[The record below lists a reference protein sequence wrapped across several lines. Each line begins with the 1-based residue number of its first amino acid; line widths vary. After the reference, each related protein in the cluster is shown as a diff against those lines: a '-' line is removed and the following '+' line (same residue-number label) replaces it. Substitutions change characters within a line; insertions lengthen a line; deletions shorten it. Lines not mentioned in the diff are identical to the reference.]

1 MSIIYSN
8 FVGIDIGKFEIVLNI
23 HGSKQVFS
31 YQNTTEGLSKLYL
44 ELEKELK
51 DSLVVLE
58 VTGGYERLTINY
70 LQEQNVAVHRANGR
84 QIKSFIRSYGIV
96 GKTDKIDAIAISLY
110 ASERHKTLDLYQKN
124 DHELLRELNERRAD
138 LVKIRVQEKNRAQAP
153 TNIRFHQS
161 FAAILEVLNVQIS
174 SIEEQIA
181 QIIDANP
188 HLKAK
193 LKVLKTIP
201 GVGEVTANAII
212 SYMPELGS
220 LNQKQAASLAGVA
233 PHPQQSGTKQKRG
246 RTIGGRRQMRPILF
260 ISAMSASRTK
270 TKLGDFYKAL
280 LANGKTKMCALV
292 AVMRKIIVIANA
304 RIKQQLALAV

>member
-70 LQEQNVAVHRANGR
+70 LQEQNIAVHRANGR

-181 QIIDANP
+181 QIIDSNP

-201 GVGEVTANAII
+201 GVGEFTANAII

-220 LNQKQAASLAGVA
+220 LNQKQVASLAGVA

-260 ISAMSASRTK
+260 ISAMAASRTK

>member
-8 FVGIDIGKFEIVLNI
+8 YVGIDIGKFELVLNI
-23 HGSKQVFS
+23 HGTKQVFT
-31 YQNTTEGLSKLYL
+31 YENNLDGLNKLYS
-44 ELEKELK
+44 ELQKELK

-58 VTGGYERLTINY
+58 VTGGYERLATNY
-70 LQEQNVAVHRANGR
+70 LQEQNIAVHRANGR
-84 QIKSFIRSYGIV
+84 QIKSFIRSYGII

-124 DHELLRELNERRAD
+124 THELLRELNERRDD

-174 SIEEQIA
+174 AIEKQIA
-181 QIIDANP
+181 EIIAGDSQ
-188 HLKAK
+188 LKTK

-201 GVGEVTANAII
+201 GIGDVTASSILA
-212 SYMPELGS
+212 YMPEIGN

-233 PHPQQSGTKQKRG
+233 PHPQQSGKKEKRG

-270 TKLGDFYKAL
+270 TKIGDFYKNL
-280 LANGKTKMCALV
+280 LANGKSKMCALV

-304 RIKQQLALAV
+304 KIKEDLAKAM